1 MIRLVALIIAIALQ
15 FISVI
20 LAIRIVNLTKHR
32 APWIVIL
39 VVFVLMAINLIIKL
53 IQFVNDDYS
62 FYLRPVGDWLNVLI
76 PFLLIV
82 GLILIGKVLY
92 SQNRGK

>member
-1 MIRLVALIIAIALQ
+1 M
-15 FISVI
+15 
-20 LAIRIVNLTKHR
+20 NLTKHR

-39 VVFVLMAINLIIKL
+39 VDVVLMAINLIIKL